1 MSLFAHITMGATMQH
16 TEIEPVGEDR
26 GEELLAIINMIG
38 YAMGIARGLGV
49 DGAASDLE
57 AARLKL
63 VAELQQG
70 LTQTISGDDIV
81 HLANF
86 QSGHC

>member
-1 MSLFAHITMGATMQH
+1 MAIFAHITMGATMQD

-63 VAELQQG
+63 ITELQQELVG
-70 LTQTISGDDIV
+70 TISGDDIV
-81 HLANF
+81 HLSHF
-86 QSGHC
+86 RSGHC

>member
-1 MSLFAHITMGATMQH
+1 MSLSIHITLGATMQD

-38 YAMGIARGLGV
+38 YAMGITRELGI
-49 DGAASDLE
+49 DAAASDLA

-63 VAELQQG
+63 ITELQQDLVG
-70 LTQTISGDDIV
+70 TISGDDIV

-86 QSGHC
+86 RSGHC